1 MHLGSRKLGRRAR
14 LALGTL
20 LSLVIIGFAETAR
33 AADLVPFTGE
43 KSSWHGFDRYDF
55 LMDEQTFEVKPV
67 SAKAKAE
74 NGQRPCIVVVPKT
87 AAAGNP
93 WSWQACYWDHE
104 PQAEVELL
112 KRGFHIVFVAP
123 EDGAQARQN
132 RDKVWDAWY
141 KHLTEKHGLA
151 KRAAFVGMSKGGVNE
166 YNWGLANP
174 EKVACIYADNPALW
188 DEDFAKFPALAKH
201 DVPLLHVCGSEDFLV
216 DRYTRFVEDTY
227 HSLGGLITVIIK
239 DGHAHHPHSLQN
251 PKLIADWIEQHMT
264 PSTANKPAF
273 VDETY
278 TKAYYY
284 SLEPK
289 FIYLKE
295 ED

>member
-87 AAAGNP
+87 VAAGNP

-104 PQAEVELL
+104 PQTEVELL
-112 KRGFHIVFVAP
+112 RRGFHIAFITP
-123 EDGAQARQN
+123 DPGKQ
-132 RDKVWDAWY
+132 WDAWY
-141 KHLTEKHGLA
+141 SYLTEQHGLG
-151 KRAAFVGMSKGGVNE
+151 KKPAFIGMSKGGVNE
-166 YNWGLANP
+166 Y
-174 EKVACIYADNPALW
+174 D
-188 DEDFAKFPALAKH
+188 
-201 DVPLLHVCGSEDFLV
+201 
-216 DRYTRFVEDTY
+216 
-227 HSLGGLITVIIK
+227 
-239 DGHAHHPHSLQN
+239 
-251 PKLIADWIEQHMT
+251 
-264 PSTANKPAF
+264 
-273 VDETY
+273 
-278 TKAYYY
+278 
-284 SLEPK
+284 
-289 FIYLKE
+289 
-295 ED
+295 